1 MTLAPLTVNGAH
13 LAADPSGAL
22 WWPER
27 RLLAVADLHLEK
39 GSRFAARG
47 ALLPPYDTRAT
58 LDRLERLVL
67 RFRPRL
73 VVALGDSFHDA
84 SAPERLAEADAARLR
99 RLTGCCDWIWIAGNH
114 DPEPPR
120 DLGGEAAAM
129 LRVGE
134 LTFRHAPEAERQ
146 PGEVCGHLHPK
157 AAVLAAGSRIG
168 RRCFATDG
176 RRLLL
181 PAFGA
186 YAGGLDVHDPAV
198 AGLFPRG
205 FRVLLLGGERLHAFP
220 DSRLLRPTRHGE
232 VVDQP
237 SAL

>member
-67 RFRPRL
+67 RLRPRL
-73 VVALGDSFHDA
+73 LVALGDSFHDPR
-84 SAPERLAEADAARLR
+84 APERLAEADAARLR
-99 RLTGCCDWIWIAGNH
+99 RLTGSCDWIWIAGNH
-114 DPEPPR
+114 DPAIPAGLGDMQDELALGPLIFRHEPKH
-120 DLGGEAAAM
+120 GEAA
-129 LRVGE
+129 GE
-134 LTFRHAPEAERQ
+134 IA
-146 PGEVCGHLHPK
+146 GHLHP
-157 AAVLAAGSRIG
+157 AARVVSPSGSLR
-168 RRCFATDG
+168 RRCFVGHRT
-176 RRLLL
+176 RCVL

-186 YAGGLDVHDPAV
+186 YAGGLNIRHEAFAPLFGARPVTAHVLGRARVFAV
-198 AGLFPRG
+198 
-205 FRVLLLGGERLHAFP
+205 GERYCIG
-220 DSRLLRPTRHGE
+220 D
-232 VVDQP
+232 
-237 SAL
+237 